1 MTTRWFGA
9 PVQRV
14 EDDRLLRGHGRFTD
28 DINETGQRAL
38 ECCFVRSAY
47 AHARIRS
54 IDASAAREMP
64 GVVAVYTAADLPFG
78 GLDLP
83 LLIPHPNLT
92 HGRTQRCLAS
102 EIVRYAGEAVAF
114 VVATDRYVAEDA
126 AELVSIDYEPLPV
139 VITPEAAARAD
150 HLVHD
155 DVPGNVAAE
164 MLQEVGDV
172 DAAMKSAA
180 RRKQLR
186 FRYERGAA
194 SPMEARAVWAT
205 WSGEEHK
212 LTVYDSTQSP
222 TSIRGGLAVLFG
234 LPESSVEVIAPDV
247 GGGFG
252 PKIMLF
258 YPDEL
263 LVPFAAMQLGRAVKW
278 TEDRQEHFTAVN
290 QERGQVHEVEVG
302 FDDDGRVVALS
313 DDFVHDGGAYTPY
326 GIILPIIT
334 AGQVPGPYRIPNY
347 RVRFRDVYT
356 NATPTSPYRGAGRPH
371 ACFVME
377 RTLDSIASELGLD
390 RAEVRRRNLIQP
402 DQFPYEVG
410 VAWQDG
416 NTVVYDSGD
425 YPRLLER
432 ALEMLG
438 PKPAGDNV
446 GMGLGIYV
454 EGTGV
459 GPYEGAHVQV
469 LVSGKV
475 VAATGIPSQGQAH
488 ATVWAQVV
496 ADELGVDVS
505 DVEVSSGDTRRFSWG
520 VGTFASRGAVTA
532 GNAMHVAARMVATR
546 AKQIAAEQLEA
557 NPDDLELVGG
567 RVRVKGSPDR
577 GIPLAAVAVLSNP
590 VRYAFGGGTE
600 AATQFASKPRP
611 GPPLHEGEQP
621 GLEATGYY
629 SPPGSTWASGCHAAY
644 VRVEPKTFRLE
655 ILKYVVVHDCGRV
668 INPLVLQGQIEGGVA
683 QGIGGAFY
691 ERLAYDADGQLRNA
705 SFMEFLIP
713 YATEIPPI
721 EIDHFETP
729 SPLNPL
735 GVKGAGEAGVIP
747 VGAVIGSAIEE
758 ALGVPIT
765 EMPLSPLKLY
775 ELSMLKK

>member
-28 DINETGQRAL
+28 DVNETGQRAL

-377 RTLDSIASELGLD
+377 RTLDVIASELGLD

-402 DQFPYEVG
+402 DQFPYDVG

-425 YPRLLER
+425 YPRLLDR
-432 ALEMLG
+432 ALQMLG
-438 PKPAGDNV
+438 PKPTGDHV

-496 ADELGVDVS
+496 ADELGVDME
-505 DVEVSSGDTRRFSWG
+505 DVEVTSGDTRRFPWG

-532 GNAMHVAARMVATR
+532 GNAMYVAARMVATKAR
-546 AKQIAAEQLEA
+546 QIAAEQLEA

-600 AATQFASKPRP
+600 AATQFAAKPRT
-611 GPPLHEGEQP
+611 GPPLQGAEEP

-644 VRVEPKTFRLE
+644 VRVDPRTFRLE

-691 ERLAYDADGQLRNA
+691 ERLAYDGDGQLRNA

-747 VGAVIGSAIEE
+747 VGAVIASAIED
-758 ALGVPIT
+758 ATHIPIT

-775 ELSMLKK
+775 ELTMPPS

>member
-28 DINETGQRAL
+28 DIGEDAL
-38 ECCFVRSAY
+38 ECCFVRSPY
-47 AHARIRS
+47 AHARITS
-54 IDASAAREMP
+54 IDAAAARAMP

-78 GLDLP
+78 GVDLP

-92 HGRTQRCLAS
+92 QGRTQRCLAS
-102 EIVRYAGEAVAF
+102 DIVRYSGEAVAF
-114 VVATDRYVAEDA
+114 VVAENRYLAEDA
-126 AELVSIDYEPLPV
+126 AELVQVEYEPLPV
-139 VITPEAAARAD
+139 VITPEVAARAE
-150 HLVHD
+150 HLVHS
-155 DVPGNVAAE
+155 DVPGNIAAE

-172 DAAMKSAA
+172 DAAMAA
-180 RRKQLR
+180 APRRKRLR

-194 SPMEARAVWAT
+194 SPMEARAVWAR
-205 WSGEEHK
+205 WSSDEHR

-222 TSIRGGLAVLFG
+222 TSIRGGLAVLFS
-234 LPESSVEVIAPDV
+234 LPESSVDVIAPDV

-263 LVPFAAMQLGRAVKW
+263 LVPYAAMQLGRPVKW

-302 FDDDGRVVALS
+302 FDDEGRLLALQ
-313 DDFVHDGGAYTPY
+313 DDFLHDGGAYTPY

-334 AGQVPGPYRIPNY
+334 SAQVPGPYRIPNY
-347 RVRFRDVYT
+347 RVRFRDLYT
-356 NATPTSPYRGAGRPH
+356 NAVPTSPYRGAGRPH

-377 RTLDSIASELGLD
+377 RTLDAIAADLGID
-390 RAEVRRRNLIQP
+390 RIEVRRRNLIQAG
-402 DQFPYEVG
+402 DFPYDVG

-416 NTVVYDSGD
+416 NTVVYDSGN
-425 YPRLLER
+425 YPVLLDKAI
-432 ALEMLG
+432 ALLG
-438 PKPAGDNV
+438 PKPAGDHV
-446 GMGLGIYV
+446 GMGIGIYV

-475 VAATGIPSQGQAH
+475 VAATGIPNQGQAH

-496 ADELGVDVS
+496 ADELGVDVK
-505 DVEVSSGDTRRFSWG
+505 DVEITSGDTRRFPWG

-532 GNAMHVAARMVATR
+532 GNAMHVAARMVADKAR
-546 AKQIAAEQLEA
+546 QIAADHLEA
-557 NPDDLELVGG
+557 DPADLELAGG

-577 GIPLAAVAVLSNP
+577 GMPLGAVAVLSNP

-600 AATQFASKPRP
+600 AATQFAAKPRP
-611 GPPLHEGEQP
+611 GPPLQDGEQP

-644 VRVEPKTFRLE
+644 VRVDPKTFRLE

-683 QGIGGAFY
+683 QGIAGAFY
-691 ERLAYDADGQLRNA
+691 ERLAYDEDGQLRNA
-705 SFMEFLIP
+705 SFMEFLMP
-713 YATEIPPI
+713 YATEIPAI
-721 EIDHFETP
+721 EIDHIETP

-775 ELSMLKK
+775 ELSKAHPT